1 MSGPSPSL
9 DGLRGRRAVVTG
21 GASGIGLATARQL
34 TALGAT
40 VAVVDQ
46 EISALGRREGT
57 SGIAG
62 IEADVS
68 DPEQVEAA
76 FGQVD
81 DALGGVDVL
90 VANAGISTCTPAL
103 EISVKEWKRV
113 IDVNLSGVFF
123 CAREAARRMREADD
137 GGAILMTAS
146 TNGLKAH
153 ANYAHY
159 NASKAGVIALA
170 KTLAIELAPAVR
182 VNAVCPGYVATPMQ
196 SAEYTPEMLEA
207 VNEQLPLG
215 RHATPEEVACMFAY
229 LASDWGRY
237 VTGQALVIDG
247 GELA

>member
-1 MSGPSPSL
+1 
-9 DGLRGRRAVVTG
+9 VTG
-21 GASGIGLATARQL
+21 GASGIGLATVQQL

-46 EISALGRREGT
+46 EVSTLDNRTEDACRRVV
-57 SGIAG
+57 G

-68 DPEQVEAA
+68 DPAQVEAA
-76 FGQVD
+76 FRQVD
-81 DALGGVDVL
+81 DALGGIDVL
-90 VANAGISTCTPAL
+90 VANAGISARTPAL
-103 EISVKEWKRV
+103 EISVEEWKRV

-123 CAREAARRMREADD
+123 CAREAGRRMREAND
-137 GGAILMTAS
+137 GGTILMTAS
-146 TNGLKAH
+146 TNSFRAH
-153 ANYAHY
+153 SNYAHY

-196 SAEYTPEMLEA
+196 SAEYTPDMSEA